1 MTEKQAVRALLLR
14 IPERIH
20 KKAKKFAKENGVT
33 LTSLIN
39 QALAKYID
47 EPKYTDAADNM
58 LESLIDNYTT
68 KDMPHSNG
76 LLTDG
81 IYNRNEGHNPECTM
95 WGDYFHSEALMR
107 KLNPDWKMYW

>member
-47 EPKYTDAADNM
+47 EPFTLDRDM
-58 LESLIDNYTT
+58 LVDILIQHKLMISKIAELENEIR
-68 KDMPHSNG
+68 KD
-76 LLTDG
+76 
-81 IYNRNEGHNPECTM
+81 
-95 WGDYFHSEALMR
+95 
-107 KLNPDWKMYW
+107 KLKEE

>member
-47 EPKYTDAADNM
+47 EPFTLDRDM
-58 LESLIDNYTT
+58 LVDILIQHKLMISKIAELENEIR
-68 KDMPHSNG
+68 KD
-76 LLTDG
+76 
-81 IYNRNEGHNPECTM
+81 
-95 WGDYFHSEALMR
+95 
-107 KLNPDWKMYW
+107 KLKVEE